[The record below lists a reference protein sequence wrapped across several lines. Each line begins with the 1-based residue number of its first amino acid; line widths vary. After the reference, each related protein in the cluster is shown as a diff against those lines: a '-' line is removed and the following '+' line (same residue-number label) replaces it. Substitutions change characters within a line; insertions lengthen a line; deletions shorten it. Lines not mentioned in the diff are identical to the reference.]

1 MEKAPS
7 KSAMKRRQELVDIL
21 MSNRP
26 SAIQSHQSS
35 TSSATESVIS
45 MIMPKPS
52 KSAQANNELSI
63 ARLSGIAWMWKAN
76 IDPRSSTEP
85 DEWKNYSDIENMII
99 EEINNN
105 NTNNQRPVQ
114 RIVMGERAEQRLR
127 EAPFMPNSI
136 KLNASFRKNH
146 VLTSTLEFVRA
157 TREKFQFQCE
167 NLEDELPTIVE
178 YVALGLIIE
187 GKLVDKKCEAE
198 WMAEQLRK
206 MSRNSKVVIEKC
218 CARLYTMESFL
229 YQKLNGAMRLVEDEE
244 HSHLWLRKVQTFGP
258 FALLLETYIMES
270 EPGDPTIVYRGANL
284 TDEMIESYHKILVYH
299 FEQINN
305 AFYHG

>member
-45 MIMPKPS
+45 MIMPKPG

-63 ARLSGIAWMWKAN
+63 ARLWGIAWMWKAN
-76 IDPRSSTEP
+76 IDPWSSTEP

-99 EEINNN
+99 EEAFMAEKDIAILDDYHIIFSNNVQINNN

-114 RIVMGERAEQRLR
+114 RIVMGERGEQRLR
-127 EAPFMPNSI
+127 EARFMPNPI

-146 VLTSTLEFVRA
+146 VFTSTLEFVRA

-206 MSRNSKVVIEKC
+206 MSRNSKEVIEKC

-229 YQKLNGAMRLVEDEE
+229 YQKLNEAM
-244 HSHLWLRKVQTFGP
+244 
-258 FALLLETYIMES
+258 
-270 EPGDPTIVYRGANL
+270 
-284 TDEMIESYHKILVYH
+284 
-299 FEQINN
+299 
-305 AFYHG
+305 